1 MTRQEAIDKLLP
13 VYEMNNKGLYTLESH
28 LSAGAFVDSMIVLGM
43 LKIDEPK
50 TIEQKAQ
57 EALET
62 RVTPL
67 MAKTCLETLAA
78 WNFGLMKK

>member
-1 MTRQEAIDKLLP
+1 MTREEARNIIRDIWNTPKTQDSNTDFYIDMLVRFGVLKLD
-13 VYEMNNKGLYTLESH
+13 ES
-28 LSAGAFVDSMIVLGM
+28 
-43 LKIDEPK
+43 K